1 MLELC
6 VFGFPKDTC
15 EATILKIF
23 RLFAPI
29 YTVEKKENYALLY
42 VSPEAGI
49 ISFGDVDDCS
59 IFFDYATPRSRC
71 EQLSDLLFVL
81 FCLVQT
87 HKPK

>member
-49 ISFGDVDDCS
+49 ISLGAVSDSS
-59 IFFDYATPRSRC
+59 IVLDYATPRSRG